1 MRTTISLDDQ
11 LARRVRREAAEQGLS
26 MSSFIAKTLHDALK
40 RGDPSGQRRFGLSLT
55 EVVDRVAVWTWTD
68 RALLTS
74 LTTSVISGLDEAALP
89 R

>member
-1 MRTTISLDDQ
+1 
-11 LARRVRREAAEQGLS
+11 

-40 RGDPSGQRRFGLSLT
+40 RRAIRQASRRFGLSLS
-55 EVVDRVAVWTWTD
+55 EVVDRVAVWTSTV
-68 RALLTS
+68 RAPLTS